1 MIPLTDTG
9 FEQTLAD
16 SVSLS
21 GVGVHTGAP
30 VTLTM
35 SPAAERSG
43 IRFFRNDLAAPEP
56 ISAHA
61 RQVTELQLGTTL
73 CNAVGQSVATV
84 EHFLAACYGVGVD
97 NLTVTMDGPE
107 VPIMDGS
114 SKLFVDAMMAVG
126 LVAQSARKRRIR
138 IVSDIHVSDGDKW
151 AKLTPSDDPWLTLNA
166 DIDFASR
173 AIGRQKAAVTL
184 APGAFADEIGFARTF
199 GFAHEVE
206 ALQKMGLARGGSL
219 ENAIVIEEDRILND
233 EGLRIEDEFV
243 RHKILDAVGDLMLAG
258 APIAGRYEAH
268 LPGHALNNR
277 LVLKLLDSP
286 DAWCWEESAA
296 TGSA

>member
-1 MIPLTDTG
+1 MTTKPKTE

-16 SVSLS
+16 TVSLS
-21 GVGVHTGAP
+21 GVGVHSGAS

-43 IRFFRNDLAAPEP
+43 IRFFRSDLGSPEP

-73 CNAVGQSVATV
+73 CNAAGQSVATV

-97 NLTVTMDGPE
+97 NLNVTLDGPE

-114 SKLFVDAMMAVG
+114 SKLFVDAITEAG
-126 LVAQSARKRRIR
+126 LVTQSTHKRRIR
-138 IVSDIHVSDGDKW
+138 IVSEVRVQDDDKW
-151 AKLTPSDDPWLTLNA
+151 ARLTPSDDPWLTLDA
-166 DIDFASR
+166 DIDFVSR
-173 AIGRQKAAVTL
+173 AIGRQKTAVTL
-184 APGAFADEIGFARTF
+184 APGAFASEIGFARTF

-219 ENAIVIEEDRILND
+219 ENAIVIEEDRILNA
-233 EGLRIEDEFV
+233 EGLRVKDEFV

-268 LPGHALNNR
+268 LPGHALNNK

-286 DAWCWEESAA
+286 GAWCWEQGPE

>member
-1 MIPLTDTG
+1 MTTPANTE

-16 SVSLS
+16 TVSLS

-30 VTLTM
+30 VTLSM
-35 SPAAERSG
+35 SPASERSG
-43 IRFFRNDLAAPEP
+43 IRFFRSDLASPQP
-56 ISAHA
+56 IVAHA

-73 CNAVGQSVATV
+73 CNDADQSVATV
-84 EHFLAACYGVGVD
+84 EHFLAACYGVGID
-97 NLTVTMDGPE
+97 NLDVALDGPE

-114 SKLFVDAMMAVG
+114 SKVFVDAIIGAG
-126 LVAQSARKRRIR
+126 LVTQTARKRRIR
-138 IVSDIHVSDGDKW
+138 ILSDIEVKDGEKW
-151 AKLTPSDDPWLTLNA
+151 ARLSPTDDPWLTLDA

-199 GFAHEVE
+199 GFAHEVK

-219 ENAIVIEEDRILND
+219 ENAIVIEDDRILNT

-268 LPGHALNNR
+268 LPGHALNNQ

-286 DAWCWEESAA
+286 DAWRWEESPADS
-296 TGSA
+296 SA